1 MTEIKDVLFAAVDNA
16 DYILRVALFAAIIVS
31 PLVVLVALVSY
42 FGQEVAMDEK
52 LDGQVYVISTDEGE
66 SIAEDSKGFV
76 LVFDTIKQ
84 IGDWAVANNIP
95 FERIIVDKVNVLGV
109 GEDDK

>member
-1 MTEIKDVLFAAVDNA
+1 
-16 DYILRVALFAAIIVS
+16 
-31 PLVVLVALVSY
+31 
-42 FGQEVAMDEK
+42 MDEQ
-52 LDGQVYVISTDEGE
+52 LGGQQVYVISTDEGE
-66 SIAEDSKGFV
+66 SIAEDNKGFI

-84 IGDWAVANNIP
+84 ISDWAVANNIP

>member
-16 DYILRVALFAAIIVS
+16 DYLLRVALFVAIVVS
-31 PLVVLVALVSY
+31 PLVALVALVSY
-42 FGQEVAMDEK
+42 FGQEIVMDEQ

-95 FERIIVDKVNVLGV
+95 FEKIIVDKVNVLGV

>member
-16 DYILRVALFAAIIVS
+16 DYILRVALFAAIVVS

>member
-1 MTEIKDVLFAAVDNA
+1 MTEIKDFLFAAVDNA
-16 DYILRVALFAAIIVS
+16 DYILRVALFTAIVVS
-31 PLVVLVALVSY
+31 PLVVLVALVNY
-42 FGQEVAMDEK
+42 FGQEITMDEK

>member
-1 MTEIKDVLFAAVDNA
+1 
-16 DYILRVALFAAIIVS
+16 
-31 PLVVLVALVSY
+31 
-42 FGQEVAMDEK
+42 MDEQ
-52 LDGQVYVISTDEGE
+52 LDGQQVYVISTDEGE

-95 FERIIVDKVNVLGV
+95 FEKIIVDKVNVLGG
-109 GEDDK
+109 GENDK

>member
-16 DYILRVALFAAIIVS
+16 DYILRVALFAAIVVS

-95 FERIIVDKVNVLGV
+95 FEKIIVDKVNVLGV
-109 GEDDK
+109 GENDK

>member
-16 DYILRVALFAAIIVS
+16 DYILRVALFAAIVVS

-42 FGQEVAMDEK
+42 FGQEIDMDEK

-66 SIAEDSKGFV
+66 SITEDSKGFV

-109 GEDDK
+109 GENDK

>member
-1 MTEIKDVLFAAVDNA
+1 
-16 DYILRVALFAAIIVS
+16 
-31 PLVVLVALVSY
+31 
-42 FGQEVAMDEK
+42 MDEQ

-84 IGDWAVANNIP
+84 IGDWAVD
-95 FERIIVDKVNVLGV
+95 RVNVLGV
-109 GEDDK
+109 GENDK

>member
-16 DYILRVALFAAIIVS
+16 DYILRVALFAAIVVS
-31 PLVVLVALVSY
+31 PLVVLVALVNY
-42 FGQEVAMDEK
+42 FGQEIAMDGE
-52 LDGQVYVISTDEGE
+52 LNGQVYVISTDEGE

-95 FERIIVDKVNVLGV
+95 FEKIIVDKVNVLGV
-109 GEDDK
+109 GENDK

>member
-16 DYILRVALFAAIIVS
+16 DYILRVALFAAIVVS
-31 PLVVLVALVSY
+31 PLVVLVALVNY
-42 FGQEVAMDEK
+42 FGQEITMDEK
-52 LDGQVYVISTDEGE
+52 LNGQVYVISTDEGE

-95 FERIIVDKVNVLGV
+95 FEKIIVDRVNVLGV
-109 GEDDK
+109 GENDK

>member
-1 MTEIKDVLFAAVDNA
+1 
-16 DYILRVALFAAIIVS
+16 
-31 PLVVLVALVSY
+31 
-42 FGQEVAMDEK
+42 MDEK
-52 LDGQVYVISTDEGE
+52 LNGQVYVISTDEGE

-84 IGDWAVANNIP
+84 IGDWAVAIP

-109 GEDDK
+109 GENDK

>member
-16 DYILRVALFAAIIVS
+16 DYILRVALFAAIVVS
-31 PLVVLVALVSY
+31 PLVVLVTLVNY
-42 FGQEVAMDEK
+42 FGQEIAMDEK
-52 LDGQVYVISTDEGE
+52 LNGQVYVISTDEGE

-84 IGDWAVANNIP
+84 IGDWAVANNVP
-95 FERIIVDKVNVLGV
+95 FEKIIVDKVNVLGV
-109 GEDDK
+109 GENDK

>member
-1 MTEIKDVLFAAVDNA
+1 MTEVKDVLFAALDNA
-16 DYILRVALFAAIIVS
+16 DYLLRVALFTAIVVS
-31 PLVVLVALVSY
+31 PLVALIALVSY
-42 FGQEVAMDEK
+42 FAQEAVLDEQ

-66 SIAEDSKGFV
+66 SIAEDSKGFI

-84 IGDWAVANNIP
+84 IADWAVANNIP
-95 FERIIVDKVNVLGV
+95 FEKIIVDKVNVLGV